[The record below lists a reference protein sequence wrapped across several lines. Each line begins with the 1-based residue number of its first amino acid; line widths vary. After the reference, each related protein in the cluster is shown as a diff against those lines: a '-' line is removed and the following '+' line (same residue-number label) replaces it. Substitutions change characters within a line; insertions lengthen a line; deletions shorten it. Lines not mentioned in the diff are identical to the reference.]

1 MLSGMLAA
9 CGDNGQP
16 QSIEDSPSGSN
27 SVAVLD
33 DLSSYVELTRGS
45 INTDKYGN
53 KFGDIPNQ
61 DSATFTFAGCEG
73 ETNLSVTGYDIDTN
87 AEIEVVV
94 NDVRIG
100 HLSQSAR
107 NNAVNSGDQFDLD
120 ALLDTFGA
128 SLRSVNNLSFNQTKR
143 NGERWGVT
151 NILVSECNPDDT
163 DSGTAAGGTDYIQLT
178 GTPDVNQY
186 GYKFGD
192 STYYSE
198 AVFSFK
204 HRNAELTL
212 SVTGYDIDKS
222 DEVSVWLNDNKIGT
236 LSRGRNRKLNSG
248 DQFTLPVNDQRDGQ
262 NLIRFRQNKPGADW
276 GVTNLSLAA
285 PSDTRPTTPL
295 EIQISEFA
303 VIPTEANA
311 RLISLTNNGVNL
323 YAVSSIEGKIY
334 SVSKG
339 EASLWLDV
347 KQALAGKLNTTNST
361 EGGVRSLAFHPEYIN
376 NRKFYTSEVHDRP
389 SNAAGLN
396 YLSDALQPSGLD
408 SVVSEWI
415 HNVDGTFTGPR
426 EVVRIGNPGQH
437 IIKQISFNPHAE
449 PGDEDYGL
457 LYIAHG
463 DGGHYTTPL
472 GGHNNDALGKILRIN
487 PLQKGSAVYTVP
499 ASNPFVSDSDML
511 DEVYALGLR
520 NPHNLSFT
528 KSGQLIVADIGNR
541 NVDEVN
547 FVDAGGDYGWKLREG
562 NKVYLSPDRGTGV
575 APLPDDDATFG
586 YTYPV
591 AQLEHDPDYDGGI
604 AIAGGYPIENGS
616 ELDNIYIYGE
626 FATIGDLYY
635 SYLDEMAQAET
646 TGDPSLLRTAP
657 TLDFNVFF
665 DHDDNPATASLK
677 KDSMLDI
684 INDSPR
690 YSPASN
696 RADIRFGRGPL
707 GEVYITSKQIGTI
720 YLIENSVPP
729 LEAVH

>member
-1 MLSGMLAA
+1 
-9 CGDNGQP
+9 
-16 QSIEDSPSGSN
+16 
-27 SVAVLD
+27 
-33 DLSSYVELTRGS
+33 
-45 INTDKYGN
+45 
-53 KFGDIPNQ
+53 
-61 DSATFTFAGCEG
+61 
-73 ETNLSVTGYDIDTN
+73 
-87 AEIEVVV
+87 
-94 NDVRIG
+94 
-100 HLSQSAR
+100 
-107 NNAVNSGDQFDLD
+107 
-120 ALLDTFGA
+120 
-128 SLRSVNNLSFNQTKR
+128 
-143 NGERWGVT
+143 
-151 NILVSECNPDDT
+151 
-163 DSGTAAGGTDYIQLT
+163 
-178 GTPDVNQY
+178 
-186 GYKFGD
+186 
-192 STYYSE
+192 
-198 AVFSFK
+198 
-204 HRNAELTL
+204 
-212 SVTGYDIDKS
+212 
-222 DEVSVWLNDNKIGT
+222 
-236 LSRGRNRKLNSG
+236 LNSG

-449 PGDEDYGL
+449 
-457 LYIAHG
+457 
-463 DGGHYTTPL
+463 
-472 GGHNNDALGKILRIN
+472 IN

-547 FVDAGGDYGWKLREG
+547 FVDAGGDYGWKLRMM
-562 NKVYLSPDRGTGV
+562 T
-575 APLPDDDATFG
+575 
-586 YTYPV
+586 
-591 AQLEHDPDYDGGI
+591 
-604 AIAGGYPIENGS
+604 
-616 ELDNIYIYGE
+616 
-626 FATIGDLYY
+626 
-635 SYLDEMAQAET
+635 
-646 TGDPSLLRTAP
+646 LR
-657 TLDFNVFF
+657 
-665 DHDDNPATASLK
+665 
-677 KDSMLDI
+677 LDI
-684 INDSPR
+684 PTR
-690 YSPASN
+690 
-696 RADIRFGRGPL
+696 
-707 GEVYITSKQIGTI
+707 
-720 YLIENSVPP
+720 
-729 LEAVH
+729 